1 MNQVKEHLFALVK
14 LFELIANM
22 SRLDDEDRYWKL
34 FRIKDKINW
43 IRKELGYEPVK
54 FVKGT
59 NIMLIDDLMDEKK
72 GHTRKRRKPN
82 MPLDRNSIQL
92 SEFWFTPKARRCKD
106 IL

>member
-1 MNQVKEHLFALVK
+1 MNHVKEHLSALVK

-22 SRLDDEDRYWKL
+22 ARLDDEDRYWKL

-72 GHTRKRRKPN
+72 ERKQEK
-82 MPLDRNSIQL
+82 
-92 SEFWFTPKARRCKD
+92 EKT
-106 IL
+106 

>member
-43 IRKELGYEPVK
+43 IRIELGYEPVK

-59 NIMLIDDLMDEKK
+59 NIMLIDDLMDEEKE
-72 GHTRKRRKPN
+72 RKQEK
-82 MPLDRNSIQL
+82 
-92 SEFWFTPKARRCKD
+92 EKT
-106 IL
+106 

>member
-1 MNQVKEHLFALVK
+1 MNQVKEHLSALVK

-22 SRLDDEDRYWKL
+22 ARLDDEDRYWKL

-54 FVKGT
+54 FIRGT

-72 GHTRKRRKPN
+72 ERKQEK
-82 MPLDRNSIQL
+82 
-92 SEFWFTPKARRCKD
+92 EKT
-106 IL
+106 

>member
-43 IRKELGYEPVK
+43 IRRELGYEPVK

-72 GHTRKRRKPN
+72 ERKQEK
-82 MPLDRNSIQL
+82 
-92 SEFWFTPKARRCKD
+92 EKT
-106 IL
+106 

>member
-1 MNQVKEHLFALVK
+1 MNQVKEHLSALVK

-72 GHTRKRRKPN
+72 ERKQEK
-82 MPLDRNSIQL
+82 
-92 SEFWFTPKARRCKD
+92 EKT
-106 IL
+106 

>member
-22 SRLDDEDRYWKL
+22 TRLDDEDRYWKL

-72 GHTRKRRKPN
+72 ERKQEK
-82 MPLDRNSIQL
+82 
-92 SEFWFTPKARRCKD
+92 EKT
-106 IL
+106 

>member
-1 MNQVKEHLFALVK
+1 MNQVRKHLFALVR
-14 LFELIANM
+14 LFGLIANM

-72 GHTRKRRKPN
+72 ERKQEK
-82 MPLDRNSIQL
+82 
-92 SEFWFTPKARRCKD
+92 EKT
-106 IL
+106 

>member
-1 MNQVKEHLFALVK
+1 MNEVKEHLFALVR

-72 GHTRKRRKPN
+72 ERKQEK
-82 MPLDRNSIQL
+82 
-92 SEFWFTPKARRCKD
+92 EKT
-106 IL
+106 

>member
-1 MNQVKEHLFALVK
+1 
-14 LFELIANM
+14 M

-72 GHTRKRRKPN
+72 ERKQEK
-82 MPLDRNSIQL
+82 
-92 SEFWFTPKARRCKD
+92 EKT
-106 IL
+106 

>member
-1 MNQVKEHLFALVK
+1 MNQVKEHLFALVR

-72 GHTRKRRKPN
+72 ERKQERRKPEYA
-82 MPLDRNSIQL
+82 LR
-92 SEFWFTPKARRCKD
+92 
-106 IL
+106 

>member
-14 LFELIANM
+14 LFELIANT

-72 GHTRKRRKPN
+72 ERKQEKEK
-82 MPLDRNSIQL
+82 I
-92 SEFWFTPKARRCKD
+92 
-106 IL
+106 

>member
-1 MNQVKEHLFALVK
+1 MNQVKEHLFALVR

-54 FVKGT
+54 FVKST

-72 GHTRKRRKPN
+72 ERKQEK
-82 MPLDRNSIQL
+82 
-92 SEFWFTPKARRCKD
+92 EKT
-106 IL
+106 

>member
-1 MNQVKEHLFALVK
+1 MNQVKKHLFALVK

-72 GHTRKRRKPN
+72 ERKQEKEK
-82 MPLDRNSIQL
+82 I
-92 SEFWFTPKARRCKD
+92 
-106 IL
+106 

>member
-59 NIMLIDDLMDEKK
+59 NIMLINDLMDEKK
-72 GHTRKRRKPN
+72 ERKQEK
-82 MPLDRNSIQL
+82 
-92 SEFWFTPKARRCKD
+92 EKT
-106 IL
+106 

>member
-1 MNQVKEHLFALVK
+1 MNQVKEHLFALIR

-72 GHTRKRRKPN
+72 ERKQEK
-82 MPLDRNSIQL
+82 
-92 SEFWFTPKARRCKD
+92 EKT
-106 IL
+106 

>member
-1 MNQVKEHLFALVK
+1 MNQVKKHLLALVK

-72 GHTRKRRKPN
+72 ERKQEK
-82 MPLDRNSIQL
+82 
-92 SEFWFTPKARRCKD
+92 EKT
-106 IL
+106 

>member
-59 NIMLIDDLMDEKK
+59 NVMLIDDLMDEKK
-72 GHTRKRRKPN
+72 ERKQEK
-82 MPLDRNSIQL
+82 
-92 SEFWFTPKARRCKD
+92 EKT
-106 IL
+106 

>member
-14 LFELIANM
+14 LFELIADM

-59 NIMLIDDLMDEKK
+59 NVMLIDDLMDEKK
-72 GHTRKRRKPN
+72 ERKQEK
-82 MPLDRNSIQL
+82 
-92 SEFWFTPKARRCKD
+92 EKT
-106 IL
+106 

>member
-72 GHTRKRRKPN
+72 ERKREK
-82 MPLDRNSIQL
+82 
-92 SEFWFTPKARRCKD
+92 EKT
-106 IL
+106 

>member
-1 MNQVKEHLFALVK
+1 MNEVKEHLFALVR
-14 LFELIANM
+14 LFELVANM
-22 SRLDDEDRYWKL
+22 ARLDDEDRYWKL

-72 GHTRKRRKPN
+72 ERKQEK
-82 MPLDRNSIQL
+82 
-92 SEFWFTPKARRCKD
+92 EKT
-106 IL
+106 

>member
-1 MNQVKEHLFALVK
+1 MNQVKEHLFALIR

-59 NIMLIDDLMDEKK
+59 NIILIDDLMDEKK
-72 GHTRKRRKPN
+72 ERKQEK
-82 MPLDRNSIQL
+82 
-92 SEFWFTPKARRCKD
+92 EKT
-106 IL
+106 

>member
-1 MNQVKEHLFALVK
+1 MNQVKEHLFALVR

-22 SRLDDEDRYWKL
+22 SRLDDEDKYWKL

-72 GHTRKRRKPN
+72 ERKQEK
-82 MPLDRNSIQL
+82 
-92 SEFWFTPKARRCKD
+92 EKT
-106 IL
+106 

>member
-59 NIMLIDDLMDEKK
+59 DIMLIDDLMDEKK
-72 GHTRKRRKPN
+72 ERKQERRKPEYA
-82 MPLDRNSIQL
+82 LR
-92 SEFWFTPKARRCKD
+92 
-106 IL
+106 

>member
-1 MNQVKEHLFALVK
+1 MNQVKKHLFALVK
-14 LFELIANM
+14 LFELVANM

-72 GHTRKRRKPN
+72 ERKQEK
-82 MPLDRNSIQL
+82 
-92 SEFWFTPKARRCKD
+92 EKT
-106 IL
+106 

>member
-34 FRIKDKINW
+34 FRIKDMINW

-59 NIMLIDDLMDEKK
+59 NIMLIDDLMEEKK
-72 GHTRKRRKPN
+72 ERKQEK
-82 MPLDRNSIQL
+82 
-92 SEFWFTPKARRCKD
+92 EKT
-106 IL
+106 